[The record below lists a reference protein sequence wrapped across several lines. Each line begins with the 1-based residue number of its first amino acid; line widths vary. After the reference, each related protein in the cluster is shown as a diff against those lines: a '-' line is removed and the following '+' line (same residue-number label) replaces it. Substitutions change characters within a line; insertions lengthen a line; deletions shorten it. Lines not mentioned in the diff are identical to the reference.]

1 MGTDGSRKLCY
12 HQIIVGGATRKE
24 LQQTV
29 CALVNFGQAEVVQWA
44 CWLAGRPAR
53 LTPDHF
59 GLFTHSKSATKDQSS
74 SHSRPEYKICIANST
89 NGAEQ

>member
-12 HQIIVGGATRKE
+12 HQIIVGGATRNE

-59 GLFTHSKSATKDQSS
+59 GLFTHSKSATKG
-74 SHSRPEYKICIANST
+74 PIKITFTPRIQNLHCKLHKW
-89 NGAEQ
+89 G